1 MNLHYAKFVNGEL
14 SYAPSTITTKRGDLI
29 VNPKRLS
36 YLQAGYKT
44 LVDNPPAAPRGKSAA
59 LTRYDETHDT
69 ITAIYKLV
77 PCAEAPRTF
86 SKLRLVAALQ
96 AEGLW
101 SAVHDWLIEADLE
114 DLFLAAQNF
123 REDYPAFTAALDA
136 AKSRFHLTDDQTA
149 ALLAASVA
157 D

>member
-1 MNLHYAKFVNGEL
+1 MNPHYARLENNVL
-14 SYAPSTITTKRGDLI
+14 VYAPKTLVAKSGALI
-29 VNPKRLS
+29 LNPKRLA
-36 YLQAGYKT
+36 YLQAGYKQI
-44 LVDNPPAAPRGKSAA
+44 VDNPPAAPVGKTAA
-59 LTRYDETHDT
+59 LTRYEETYDT
-69 ITAIYKLV
+69 ITFVYKFV
-77 PCAEAPRTF
+77 PIATAPRTF
-86 SKLRLVAALQ
+86 SKLKLVAALQ

-123 REDYPAFTAALDA
+123 REDYPAFTAALNA